1 MKFNSLCLARSVQP
15 FVEFRTQ
22 NVAGKSDSGGG
33 MRPIEFCGNGSATC
47 VHAPRLL

>member
-1 MKFNSLCLARSVQP
+1 MKFKSLRLARSVQP

-33 MRPIEFCGNGSATC
+33 MRPIEFAATE
-47 VHAPRLL
+47 VPLVSMPLVY